1 MADEEVTVPMEAIYR
16 PRVGKMNRS
25 RSVVWL
31 LPLDLIRRSVWVK
44 RRKVNRRI
52 PIVWTGRRK
61 VKGNEEIF
69 ARRPHEKRDGSDE
82 KTVR

>member
-61 VKGNEEIF
+61 VKGKEEIL

-82 KTVR
+82 KTIR